1 MTMGYSSIK
10 VRESRDEL
18 VARVR
23 ALSGGMAL
31 CLVLVLA
38 GFWSVQIASGVQYR
52 SLAENNRLRRQAVEA
67 LRGLILDR
75 NGQVLAENVGSYNLL
90 IRPAQSRDFRQSLDF
105 ASSVLGSAPDELEV
119 VFQRER
125 RGRRFGSVLIA
136 DNLSLEEVA
145 RFGVAGIEH
154 PEFEIQVRHLRL
166 YRYGPQTAHV
176 LGYLAEVTER
186 EMAAADSQYR
196 AGDQVGRRGVEQAYN
211 DALRGEDGERVVVVD
226 SRGRLVEE
234 YNQVPAHEGNTLQLT
249 LDLELQQEAMEL
261 LRDRVGAVV
270 ALDPRD
276 GAIRA
281 MVSSPSYDPNLFS
294 RRLQQDEWRAL
305 AEAPHDPLQNR
316 VLQNTYSPGSIFKAV
331 MTVAGLQEG
340 VVRPGDK
347 VWCNGSARF
356 YNRRFRCWKRAGHGA
371 VNLKTALKE
380 SCDVYFYELGQR
392 LGIQRIASYSHL
404 FGLGQRTGVDL
415 AGEKPGLVPD
425 LEWSV
430 RTRGTTWYPG
440 ETISVA
446 IGQGPLLTTP
456 LQVATMMAVLANGGR
471 LVTPHLRLD
480 GGAMAPQETNLD
492 PAALALVRQAL
503 WAVVN
508 ERDGTGRRARV
519 EGLDVA
525 GKTGTVQV
533 VAQRTWTDS
542 RTLPENQRD
551 HAWFASFAPVDD
563 AQLVIVV
570 FVEHGGK
577 GSEAAAPTAQALYE
591 KYFEAQL
598 DHHGAL

>member
-1 MTMGYSSIK
+1 M
-10 VRESRDEL
+10 
-18 VARVR
+18 
-23 ALSGGMAL
+23 
-31 CLVLVLA
+31 
-38 GFWSVQIASGVQYR
+38 QYR
-52 SLAENNRLRRQAVEA
+52 SLAENNRLRRQAVES

-75 NGQVLAENVGSYNLL
+75 HGKVLAENVGSYNLL
-90 IRPAQSRDFRQSLDF
+90 IHPSQSRDLQQSLDF
-105 ASSVLGSAPDELEV
+105 ASSILGSAPEDLET
-119 VFQRER
+119 VFQREGK
-125 RGRRFGSVLIA
+125 GRKFGSVLVA

-166 YRYGPQTAHV
+166 YRHGPQTAHV
-176 LGYLAEVTER
+176 LGYLAEVTEQ
-186 EMAAADSQYR
+186 ELAAEASPYR

-211 DALRGEDGERVVVVD
+211 DALKGDDGERVVVVD

-234 YNQVPAHEGNTLQLT
+234 YNQVPAQEGNTLQLT

-261 LRDRVGAVV
+261 LRGRVGTVV
-270 ALDPRD
+270 AMDPRN
-276 GAIRA
+276 GAIRV

-294 RRLQQDEWRAL
+294 RRLQQDEWTAL
-305 AEAPHDPLQNR
+305 VEAPHDPLQNR
-316 VLQNTYSPGSIFKAV
+316 VVQNTYSPGSIFKAV

-340 VVRPGDK
+340 LIRPGDS

-371 VNLKTALKE
+371 VNLKAALKE
-380 SCDVYFYELGQR
+380 SCDIYFYDLGQR

-415 AGEKPGLVPD
+415 AGEKAGLVPD
-425 LEWSV
+425 MEWSV

-456 LQVATMMAVLANGGR
+456 LQIATLMSVLANGGH
-471 LVTPHLRLD
+471 LVTPHLRQ
-480 GGAMAPQETNLD
+480 GAGTEVPRETHLD
-492 PAALALVRQAL
+492 PSALALVRQAL

-508 ERDGTGRRARV
+508 ERDGTGRGARV
-519 EGLDVA
+519 EGLDIA

-542 RTLPENQRD
+542 KTLPEDQRD
-551 HAWFASFAPVDD
+551 HASFASFAPVDN

-598 DHHGAL
+598 DDHGSV